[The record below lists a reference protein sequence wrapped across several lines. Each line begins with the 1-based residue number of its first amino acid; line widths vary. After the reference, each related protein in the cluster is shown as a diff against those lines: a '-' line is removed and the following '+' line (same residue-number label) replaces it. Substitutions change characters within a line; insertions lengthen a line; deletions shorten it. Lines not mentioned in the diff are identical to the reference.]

1 MAIEH
6 KRPNLVR
13 RINLMANTV
22 GGAEYL
28 VSLDPD
34 DMLNVAQRTT
44 GLADFG
50 ERLTGDDSW
59 REAYYKMV
67 ECFDQQGDLNTLG
80 RLMTRQEFIRFLR
93 TRLMVVNAHLQNPS
107 IREIAI
113 EKPLF
118 IVGNSRTGTTILH
131 ELLASTLNCARHWH
145 GRRCT
150 LLTLPTPP
158 YRAPNGANV
167 NKTFGPTSCP
177 SLPQSMNTAHTFQWN
192 A

>member
-13 RINLMANTV
+13 RINLMADTV
-22 GGAEYL
+22 GGAEHL

-67 ECFDQQGDLNTLG
+67 IGQ
-80 RLMTRQEFIRFLR
+80 
-93 TRLMVVNAHLQNPS
+93 LMVL
-107 IREIAI
+107 E
-113 EKPLF
+113 E
-118 IVGNSRTGTTILH
+118 
-131 ELLASTLNCARHWH
+131 
-145 GRRCT
+145 
-150 LLTLPTPP
+150 
-158 YRAPNGANV
+158 
-167 NKTFGPTSCP
+167 
-177 SLPQSMNTAHTFQWN
+177 
-192 A
+192 

>member
-93 TRLMVVNAHLQNPS
+93 TRLMVVNAHLKTLRYGNCH
-107 IREIAI
+107 R
-113 EKPLF
+113 KTLF

-131 ELLASTLNCARHWH
+131 ELLALDPQLRAHWH

-150 LLTLPTPP
+150 LLTLPTPQ
-158 YRAPNGANV
+158 YRAPN
-167 NKTFGPTSCP
+167 
-177 SLPQSMNTAHTFQWN
+177 
-192 A
+192 